1 MDPRWWTSQ
10 LPLDLE
16 PQYIVVLQSL
26 SWVQLFVTPG
36 TAARQAL
43 LSSTISWSL
52 PKFISVESVMPSNH
66 LNIYMFTVMHQHFL
80 SGKESSWTQYRRPK
94 TLRCDPWSERSPGEG
109 NGNSLQYFLPGKFH
123 GQRSLAV
130 YIHGVAKGQT
140 WLSTHTKSSLYIL
153 YTNILL
159 DMWFANIFSQA
170 VAYLCIFL
178 VVSFEAQ

>member
-26 SWVQLFVTPG
+26 SWVQIFVTPG

-66 LNIYMFTVMHQHFL
+66 LNICMFTVMHQHFL
-80 SGKESSWTQYRRPK
+80 GGVSGKESSWTQYRRPK

-123 GQRSLAV
+123 GQRSLVV
-130 YIHGVAKGQT
+130 YSPWDLKESDMTEHTNTHINKLNNAPISAMI
-140 WLSTHTKSSLYIL
+140 LSRLTINDQKLG
-153 YTNILL
+153 
-159 DMWFANIFSQA
+159 
-170 VAYLCIFL
+170 
-178 VVSFEAQ
+178 